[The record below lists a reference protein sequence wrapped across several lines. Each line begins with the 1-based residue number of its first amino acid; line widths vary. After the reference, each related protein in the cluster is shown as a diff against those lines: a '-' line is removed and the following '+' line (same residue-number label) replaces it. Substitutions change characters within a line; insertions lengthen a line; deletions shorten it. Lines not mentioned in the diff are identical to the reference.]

1 MVVKV
6 KKVRDYIAIDAH
18 FRNSAGPMK
27 RKKNRKKIKETLKQ
41 IRDSYEVTD
50 EIQDTGW
57 QFSDRI

>member
-18 FRNSAGPMK
+18 FRNSAGPIK

-41 IRDSYEVTD
+41 IRDSYEIDRDVQD
-50 EIQDTGW
+50 EGW
-57 QFSDRI
+57 WFHDRL